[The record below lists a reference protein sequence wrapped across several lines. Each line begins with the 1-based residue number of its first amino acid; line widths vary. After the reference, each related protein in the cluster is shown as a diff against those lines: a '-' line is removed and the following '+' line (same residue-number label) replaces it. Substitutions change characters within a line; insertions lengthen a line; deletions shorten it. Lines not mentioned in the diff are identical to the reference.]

1 MCLTAKS
8 KIVLDKL
15 WELVPKIQTLGEK
28 GIESCEFFEKMV
40 ELLKDKSSGNPIFPF
55 ERIFSKIYEMEL
67 AEDANG
73 LASEGFFHPL
83 EAFRF
88 LKNTI

>member
-1 MCLTAKS
+1 LARRGLKAAS
-8 KIVLDKL
+8 
-15 WELVPKIQTLGEK
+15 
-28 GIESCEFFEKMV
+28 FFEKMV

-73 LASEGFFHPL
+73 LAFEGFFHPL